1 MKFDFLC
8 DFINKVKYKL
18 GILHLVEYKGNYNS
32 WDEARR
38 MVKGYD
44 SDEIF
49 EKVKKTSLKVKKGE
63 ACFDRDT
70 WLFFEEEYNYPLLF
84 HMMNDSKELKVLD
97 WGGAT
102 GSTYF
107 QNAKLLKRIAR
118 KLEWIVIEQPHFA
131 NWGQNELADD
141 CLHFLDNRINTLEI
155 IKNKNINIVLLSS
168 VLQYLDFS
176 DSLIE
181 EIVNS
186 GVDKIILER
195 TPVGKRDRIMVEK
208 VKEPIYKA
216 SYVAHIYEEKN
227 LLSKFKG
234 YKLIASW
241 KSMVDEDIVFKK
253 DTIACF
259 KSYVFEKIRIIN

>member
-1 MKFDFLC
+1 MKQYYWVRL
-8 DFINKVKYKL
+8 IKKIKLKL
-18 GILHLVEYKGNYNS
+18 GLSKLVDYKGDYNS

-49 EKVKKTSLKVKKGE
+49 EKVKKSSLKVKNGE

-84 HMMNDSKELKVLD
+84 HLLNDSKELKVLD

-107 QNAKLLKRIAR
+107 QNVKMLKKISR

-141 CLHFLDNRINTLEI
+141 CLQFLDNGVNTLEI

-241 KSMVDEDIVFKK
+241 KSMVDEDIVSKK
-253 DTIACF
+253 DTVACF
-259 KSYVFEKIRIIN
+259 KSFVFEKVG